1 MKVTDPLISIVIP
14 IYNVELYLDRC
25 LKSIVNQ
32 TYDNLEIIL
41 VDDGSVDRCS
51 NICDNWGKKDHRIK
65 VIHKKNGG
73 LSDARNSGTN
83 IANGKYIT
91 YIDSDDWVS
100 NYYVEMLYKTIY
112 KTEADIAVC
121 NFTKTNKEIQY
132 KEKLC
137 NPIVYNNLEAIKK
150 MLYQKNIDNSAWGKL
165 YPTNLMKKMLYPTGR
180 LYEDLF
186 ITYKV
191 FANVNKVAYL
201 NSSLYYYW
209 INPNG
214 IMNSGFSE
222 KIFDEIDAVDEIV
235 DYVEKNIPDIKKAA
249 YSRKFSSY
257 SQVFRW
263 IPNDIQDG
271 TVKLKKD
278 KLWEFI
284 EAYRTCMI
292 RDNNARLKNRIGAVV
307 SYLGPRIYSQI

>member
-25 LKSIVNQ
+25 LRSIVNQ

-41 VDDGSVDRCS
+41 VDDGSIDRCP
-51 NICDNWGKKDHRIK
+51 NICDNWEKKDHRIK

-100 NYYVEMLYKTIY
+100 NYYVEMLYKTLY
-112 KTEADIAVC
+112 KTDADIAVC

-137 NPIVYNNLEAIKK
+137 NPIVYNNLEAIRE

-191 FANVNKVAYL
+191 FANVSKIAYL

-235 DYVEKNIPDIKKAA
+235 DYIEKNIPDIKYAA

-278 KLWEFI
+278 KLWKFI
-284 EAYRTCMI
+284 EEYRTCMI